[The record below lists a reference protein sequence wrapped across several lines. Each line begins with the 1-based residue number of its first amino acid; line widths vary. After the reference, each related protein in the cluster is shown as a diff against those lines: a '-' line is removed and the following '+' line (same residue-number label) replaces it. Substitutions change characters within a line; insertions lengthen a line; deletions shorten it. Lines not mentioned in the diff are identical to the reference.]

1 MGLFR
6 SKKKMHNVLIGV
18 FLCMIFFVRS
28 LVFDLWSIL
37 YFIVVNSVMVWCRVF
52 CDYAVDAN
60 LFRLLSSI
68 LKHEGSRGA
77 APGGRGWGSEAPH
90 KNGEFRGAE
99 PPNMMKMLLFSVQSR
114 LYLKN

>member
-1 MGLFR
+1 
-6 SKKKMHNVLIGV
+6 MHNVLIGV

-77 APGGRGWGSEAPH
+77 APVGGVGGKAH
-90 KNGEFRGAE
+90 HTK
-99 PPNMMKMLLFSVQSR
+99 KLYIYIFSN
-114 LYLKN
+114 LY